1 MDLHQQVKN
10 SLATLENA
18 KVKKRQF
25 QAENLNEPQHRHA
38 MQGLSDG
45 TFTSYQ
51 QTLRIVEHSGDR
63 ASWSEKLQTRKHP
76 GYIRNEFGGFFTS

>member
-18 KVKKRQF
+18 RVTHKKYVQQSVDETF
-25 QAENLNEPQHRHA
+25 HRTA
-38 MQGLSDG
+38 MQSMSDG
-45 TFTSYQ
+45 SFTPYQ
-51 QTLRIVEHSGDR
+51 TTLRIIEHSGDR